1 MRKLTLFFLTTSFV
15 VMMSRC
21 TFTEDIEKLT
31 SLATDSL
38 SLVLGTPV
46 FDTGLQLAIKNAKTN
61 DYIEDAEVTVTVT
74 GKDAGIVYNNLGIKS
89 SAYKTKLGIIH
100 LILDP
105 TKIDSAAMLTAPKE
119 FDMQI
124 SAPGYTSVTQRIQFD
139 RKRTRILTVNLIK
152 LNDAPAGVVVA
163 SSPGFVNSSAS
174 GSSTNIGSLALNGG
188 EQQLKLEP
196 GVVMR
201 DASGAA
207 VTGTVTAN
215 VVYYDPSV
223 NNAAAV
229 FPGGLTATVNSG
241 GSGKNK
247 VSLAPI
253 GLFNV
258 KLSAG
263 GKNVKTFSNGGLTLK
278 TEIPEGT
285 INPSTK
291 QPVKENDKINMLS
304 RDEGSGEWTFEKEAT
319 VKRVN
324 GKLILE
330 ESVTH
335 LSDHLY
341 SFYEEY
347 CWMSV
352 KFNFTGKAAA
362 RNYNEDFFY
371 HGLDHV
377 YIYLVNNDGHEM
389 AVDHAFISFNEDGT
403 IAYPAYGFF
412 YRYRN
417 YTKVKIVPA
426 TGNYRNITFTPN
438 VFDLPTTCGDINVT
452 VNVSE
457 PSATSSK
464 LDINFDLAVSSGPL
478 TVKPNLE
485 IKYRKTGSG
494 SAYSTTT
501 LSNGKGKMGIDL
513 NTDFDIVVTLGANQ
527 GKGKMKIE
535 ADGTD
540 RYKVTLAAL
549 SLGDQ
554 SSSTPIV
561 IYAQKAADGSINVAY
576 KVEVDAAVLNQ
587 LK

>member
-1 MRKLTLFFLTTSFV
+1 MKKLTLILLTTSFV
-15 VMMSRC
+15 VLMSRC

-31 SLATDSL
+31 ELATDSL

-46 FDTGLQLAIKNAKTN
+46 FNTGLQLAIKNAKTN
-61 DYIEDAEVTVTVT
+61 DYIEDAEVSVTVT
-74 GKDAGIVYNNLGIKS
+74 GKDAAIVYNNLGIKS

-105 TKIDSAAMLTAPKE
+105 TKIDSAAMLTTPKE

-139 RKRTRILTVNLIK
+139 RKRTRILTVNLVK
-152 LNDAPAGVVVA
+152 LNDAPEGVVVA

-174 GSSTNIGSLALNGG
+174 GSSTNTGTMALNGG

-201 DASGAA
+201 DATGAA
-207 VTGTVTAN
+207 VTGSVAAN
-215 VVYYDPSV
+215 VVYYDPTA
-223 NNAAAV
+223 NNAGSV
-229 FPGGLTATVNSG
+229 FPGGLIATVNYSG
-241 GSGKNK
+241 NTQNK
-247 VSLAPI
+247 VSFDPI

-263 GKNVKTFSNGGLTLK
+263 GKSVKTFSNGGLTLK

-291 QPVKENDKINMLS
+291 QPVKENDKVSMLS
-304 RDEGSGEWTFEKEAT
+304 RNEGSGEWTFEKEAT

-341 SFYEEY
+341 SFTDEY
-347 CWMSV
+347 CWMQI
-352 KFNFTGKAAA
+352 KANFTGKAAA
-362 RNYNEDFFY
+362 RNNDDHFY
-371 HGLDHV
+371 HGMDHV
-377 YIYLVNNDGHEM
+377 YIYLVTNDGQEM
-389 AVDHAFISFNEDGT
+389 HVDHAYLSINEDGT
-403 IAYPAYGFF
+403 IAYPVNGYF
-412 YRYRN
+412 YRYGN
-417 YTKVKIVPA
+417 YTKVKISPA
-426 TGNYRNITFTPN
+426 PGNTRNLIFTPS
-438 VFDLPTTCGDINVT
+438 VFDMPSSCSDMNVT
-452 VNVSE
+452 INVSE
-457 PSATSSK
+457 PPAPNPK
-464 LDINFDLAVSSGPL
+464 LDINFLLQVSSGPL

-485 IKYRKTGSG
+485 IKYRETGSG
-494 SAYSTTT
+494 ANYSSALLTNGTGK
-501 LSNGKGKMGIDL
+501 LSISL
-513 NTDFDIVVTLGANQ
+513 NTDYDIVVTLGANQ

-540 RYKVTLAAL
+540 RYKVTLSAL

-554 SSSTPIV
+554 SNSTPIV
-561 IYAQKAADGSINVAY
+561 IQAQKAADGSINVAY

-587 LK
+587 LM